1 MSRKKFTFFIVMN
14 ITILVYGVTTRI
26 KTDFVEDVRVEVTG
40 EGNTL
45 RRLRCLVMK
54 STAPENSVEVTTGD
68 RRNYNKGQ
76 ECTID
81 LPSRTEINMVEVT
94 ECVLP
99 VVRKLLFTGT
109 VNPKCKFAAVATLVT
124 RPVYPV
130 GTHRINAF
138 SFGDPSA
145 SGSTG
150 LPGPVRR
157 SYSVQ

>member
-1 MSRKKFTFFIVMN
+1 
-14 ITILVYGVTTRI
+14 
-26 KTDFVEDVRVEVTG
+26 
-40 EGNTL
+40 
-45 RRLRCLVMK
+45 MK
-54 STAPENSVEVTTGD
+54 STAPEDGVKITTGG
-68 RRNYNKGQ
+68 RRNYDKGQ
-76 ECTID
+76 ECTVD
-81 LPSRTEINMVEVT
+81 LPGGTEINMVEVT

-138 SFGDPSA
+138 SFGGPSA

-150 LPGPVRR
+150 LPGLVRR
-157 SYSVQ
+157 SYSVR